1 MKVILVNGSP
11 HERGCTDR
19 ALREVAAAL
28 ESEGVQTEMLWIGR
42 QPVSGCT
49 GCGAC
54 RKLKKC
60 VIDGD
65 GVNDFIRKA
74 QSADGF
80 VFGSPVHYASAGGAM
95 TSFLDRAFYS
105 GGAAMKYKPGAAV
118 ASCRRAGAS
127 ATFDM
132 LNKYFTIN
140 CMPVPSSNYWN
151 EVHGQTA
158 EDVEKD
164 EEGLQTMRVLGYN
177 LAWLL
182 KCVALGK
189 AQGVTPK
196 GEEKIKTNFIR

>member
-118 ASCRRAGAS
+118 VSCRRAGAS

-132 LNKYFTIN
+132 LNKFFELLERGARTDGGGRGKGRRGIADDA
-140 CMPVPSSNYWN
+140 
-151 EVHGQTA
+151 GA
-158 EDVEKD
+158 
-164 EEGLQTMRVLGYN
+164 GLQPRVAFKVRRSWKSAGRNAERRGKNQDEFYP
-177 LAWLL
+177 L
-182 KCVALGK
+182 KTRRK
-189 AQGVTPK
+189 
-196 GEEKIKTNFIR
+196 

>member
-80 VFGSPVHYASAGGAM
+80 VFGSPVHYASAGGA
-95 TSFLDRAFYS
+95 
-105 GGAAMKYKPGAAV
+105 AMKYKPGAAV
-118 ASCRRAGAS
+118 VSCRRAGAS

-140 CMPVPSSNYWN
+140 CMPVASSNYWN

>member
-28 ESEGVQTEMLWIGR
+28 ESEGVQTEMLWIR
-42 QPVSGCT
+42 PQPVSGCT

-54 RKLKKC
+54 
-60 VIDGD
+60 
-65 GVNDFIRKA
+65 RKA

-140 CMPVPSSNYWN
+140 CMPVASSNYWN

>member
-80 VFGSPVHYASAGGAM
+80 VFGSPVHYASAGGADD
-95 TSFLDRAFYS
+95 F
-105 GGAAMKYKPGAAV
+105 
-118 ASCRRAGAS
+118 
-127 ATFDM
+127 
-132 LNKYFTIN
+132 
-140 CMPVPSSNYWN
+140 VP
-151 EVHGQTA
+151 
-158 EDVEKD
+158 
-164 EEGLQTMRVLGYN
+164 R
-177 LAWLL
+177 
-182 KCVALGK
+182 
-189 AQGVTPK
+189 QGVLF
-196 GEEKIKTNFIR
+196 GRRGVKI

>member
-80 VFGSPVHYASAGGAM
+80 VFGSPVHYASA
-95 TSFLDRAFYS
+95 
-105 GGAAMKYKPGAAV
+105 
-118 ASCRRAGAS
+118 
-127 ATFDM
+127 
-132 LNKYFTIN
+132 
-140 CMPVPSSNYWN
+140 
-151 EVHGQTA
+151 